1 MWLPGRMDGTR
12 ASEPPGAAVAVT
24 GWGATTPL
32 GGTAAE
38 TWRRLIAGD
47 SGVRRIEEP
56 WADDFDVRIAA
67 PLAEE
72 PDRVLDRITCRRS
85 DRCQQG
91 ALIAAREAW
100 RHAGR
105 PEVERERLAVVIG
118 TGVGGVRTLLYQ
130 DAARRERGRRA
141 VSPFTIP
148 MMLPNGPAVAV
159 SLDLGAR
166 AGVHAPVSACA
177 SGAEALA
184 AAADL
189 IALGRADVV
198 VAGGADACIGPMSVS
213 GFDRAGALT
222 RRNDPPPAASRPFDA
237 ERSGFVIAE
246 GAAVLVLERA
256 DHARARGAR
265 ILGFLIGHG
274 TTSDGHHPTVPDQ
287 SGQVRAIRNALTA
300 ARLSKVD
307 VALVSAHATGTRAGD
322 LTEAHAITEAL
333 GTHPAVTAIKSATG
347 HLLGA
352 SAAFAA
358 ITTLMAMQEDLIPG
372 TLNLHNQDPRIDLDV
387 VACKPRSTVVPAAL
401 VNAFGFGG
409 HNVVLAF
416 QRP

>member
-1 MWLPGRMDGTR
+1 MDGAR
-12 ASEPPGAAVAVT
+12 ASELPGAAVAVT

-32 GGTAAE
+32 GGTATD
-38 TWRRLIAGD
+38 TWRRLIAGH

-56 WADDFDVRIAA
+56 WADDVEVRIAA

-72 PDRVLDRITCRRS
+72 PDRVLDRVTCRRS
-85 DRCQQG
+85 DRSQQG

-100 RHAGR
+100 RHAGA
-105 PEVERERLAVVIG
+105 PDVERERLAVVIG
-118 TGVGGVRTLLYQ
+118 TSVGGVRTLLRQ
-130 DAARRERGRRA
+130 DVARRERGPRA
-141 VSPFTIP
+141 VSPFTVP
-148 MMLPNGPAVAV
+148 MMLPNGPATAV

-177 SGAEALA
+177 AGAEALA

-189 IALGRADVV
+189 IAWGRADIV

-213 GFDRAGALT
+213 GFDRAGALA
-222 RRNDPPPAASRPFDA
+222 RRNDAPAAASRPFDA

-246 GAAVLVLERA
+246 GAAVLVLERT

-265 ILGFLIGHG
+265 ILGSLIGHG
-274 TTSDGHHPTVPDQ
+274 TTSDGHHATVPDQ
-287 SGQVRAIRNALTA
+287 SGQVRAIRNALTDA
-300 ARLSKVD
+300 CLSTAD
-307 VALVSAHATGTRAGD
+307 VALVSAHATGTQAGD
-322 LTEAHAITEAL
+322 LTEAHAITEAI
-333 GTHPAVTAIKSATG
+333 GTHPAVTAVKSATG

-352 SAAFAA
+352 SAALAA
-358 ITTLMAMQEDLIPG
+358 ITTLMAMQEGLIPA
-372 TLNLHNQDPRIDLDV
+372 TLNLDNQDPRIALDV
-387 VACKPRSTVVPAAL
+387 VADKPRNTAASAAL